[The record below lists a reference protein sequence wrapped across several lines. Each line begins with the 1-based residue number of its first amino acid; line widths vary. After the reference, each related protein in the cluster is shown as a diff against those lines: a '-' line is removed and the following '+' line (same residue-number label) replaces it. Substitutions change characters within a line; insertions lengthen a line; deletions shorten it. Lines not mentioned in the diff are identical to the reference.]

1 MLMIESEGGRSTG
14 EEDMVVTARERRI
27 VMKGSTDKGAL
38 VAMLEGMMVGSKA
51 GPGMAVV
58 LRAAPAWRLVLDE

>member
-1 MLMIESEGGRSTG
+1 MIDREGGSKTG
-14 EEDMVVTARERRI
+14 EDDMVVTARERRI

-38 VAMLEGMMVGSKA
+38 AAVLIGMDGSKA

>member
-1 MLMIESEGGRSTG
+1 MIDREGGSKTG
-14 EEDMVVTARERRI
+14 EDDMVVTARERRI
-27 VMKGSTDKGAL
+27 VMKGSTDNGAL
-38 VAMLEGMMVGSKA
+38 AAVLIGMDGSKA